1 MRTPQHEPITVR
13 GLTYAT
19 RKSAA
24 KALGVSVNT
33 VHTAIHK
40 GRLDTLGLG
49 PRPKAPEYLPV
60 RIRGRTYK
68 SVQAAAR
75 WLKVKPCTISC
86 ALARG
91 TIDNVGLGQGKRPK
105 KDNKIG

>member
-1 MRTPQHEPITVR
+1 MPDKRYNSPIEVR
-13 GLTYAT
+13 GITYAT

-24 KALGVSVNT
+24 QCLGVSVMT
-33 VHTAIHK
+33 VHTAVKK

-49 PRPKAPEYLPV
+49 PRPKSPEFLRV
-60 RIRGRTYK
+60 RIRGEIYP
-68 SVQAAAR
+68 SVQEAAR
-75 WLKVKPCTISC
+75 RLKVKPCTISC

-105 KDNKIG
+105 KEK